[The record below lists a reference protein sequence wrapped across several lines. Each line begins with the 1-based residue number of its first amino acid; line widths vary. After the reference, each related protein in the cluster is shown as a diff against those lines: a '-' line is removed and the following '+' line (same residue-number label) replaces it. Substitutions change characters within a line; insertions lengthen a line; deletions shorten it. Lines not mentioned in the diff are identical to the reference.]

1 MQLVSK
7 SMVSVPDRILVTH
20 VGSLIRPP
28 PLSRIA
34 QADRGRQSHDKA
46 GYEACLKESI
56 DEIVRQQVEAG
67 VDIVSDGEFSKGR
80 NWAFYIHDRI
90 SGISTRDATP
100 EEMKDPMTS
109 AGGGQDMRA
118 FPEFYAEYNRTTGLG
133 ARLGKRFVVSGPL
146 VYNDATVKRDIATL
160 KAAATRAKANGAF
173 LPVVAP
179 ASALPGAK
187 NEHYADEKALLFAL
201 ADCLHQEY
209 QGIVDA
215 GLYVQVDDAF
225 LPYMHERMVPPMSE
239 AEYRAWAQL
248 RIDALNHALRG
259 ISEDRTRYHI
269 CWGSW
274 NGPHAFDVP
283 LKDIVDLLLQVKVGH
298 YSVEQANPR
307 HEHEWTVWQNAKL
320 PPGRKLIPGLIS
332 HATNIVEHPELV
344 AQRIVRLAKIVGREC
359 AGRHR
364 LWLRA
369 KSVCQAC
376 AREHHVGEIALARGR
391 SAARHG
397 RVVG

>member
-1 MQLVSK
+1 MG
-7 SMVSVPDRILVTH
+7 SVPDRIPVTH
-20 VGSLIRPP
+20 VGSLVRPP
-28 PLSRIA
+28 RLVEFLKLVEAGQPFDA
-34 QADRGRQSHDKA
+34 AD
-46 GYEACLKESI
+46 YEACLKESI
-56 DEIVRQQVEAG
+56 EEVVRQQVEAG

-90 SGISTRDATP
+90 RGISTREATP
-100 EEMKDPMTS
+100 EEMKDPMSS
-109 AGGGQDMRA
+109 AGGGQDMKA
-118 FPEFYAEYNRTTGLG
+118 FPEFYAEYNRATGLG

-146 VYNDATVKRDIATL
+146 TYHDASVKRDIATL
-160 KAAATRAKANGAF
+160 KSAAAKAKANAAF

-187 NEHYADEKALLFAL
+187 NDHYADEKALLFAL

-209 QGIVDA
+209 QAIVDA
-215 GLYVQVDDAF
+215 GLYVQIDDAF

-239 AEYRAWAQL
+239 AQYRHWAQM

-259 ISEDRTRYHI
+259 IPPERSRYHI

-283 LKDIVDLLLQVKVGH
+283 LKDIVDLLLQVNVGH

-307 HEHEWTVWQNAKL
+307 HEHEWTVWQNVKL
-320 PPGRKLIPGLIS
+320 PAGKKLIPGVIS

-344 AQRIVRLAKIVGREC
+344 AQRLVRLARIIGRENVI
-359 AGRHR
+359 AGTDCGFAQSPFAKRVHETIMWAKLRSLAEGAR
-364 LWLRA
+364 LATAELWG
-369 KSVCQAC
+369 K
-376 AREHHVGEIALARGR
+376 R
-391 SAARHG
+391 SAA
-397 RVVG
+397 